1 MLYIIC
7 GLASAFVLAFVLA
20 QQMGHKPHTILRMAA
35 LGAREAITV
44 AVVLLFIGMVTGI
57 WRSSGTI
64 VEFVILGVSLIRPSL
79 FLIVAFLTACLLSYA
94 LGTSFGVAG
103 TVGVIF
109 MTLARSGGVDP
120 VITGGVLLSGVFFGD
135 RSSPAASTA
144 TMVSH
149 LTGTDLIGN
158 VKRMAVS
165 GILPFA
171 LCLAVYTVLSFKNPI
186 GTVDAGILNRFQ
198 SVFSISP
205 WTLAP
210 AVFLLILPLLRIPIL
225 WCMTAS
231 IFAGVLVTRFLQGMQ
246 WSDIIRTLLL
256 GYTCPEESLQ
266 AILDGGGMKSM
277 FGSCAI
283 ITLACGT
290 SGIFQQAGMLHHL
303 QSVIRN
309 TAEKVSTFP
318 LMILTSLCASAIFC
332 NQVIA
337 ILMCTTLFTD
347 VFQSMGRTKEAL
359 ALDIENI
366 CITVPA
372 FIPWSII
379 CAVPLELLGT
389 DYRSMLFAV
398 YLYAVPMINW
408 FYRAKKGYAAKV

>member
-1 MLYIIC
+1 
-7 GLASAFVLAFVLA
+7 
-20 QQMGHKPHTILRMAA
+20 MAA
-35 LGAREAITV
+35 HGAREAAAV

-57 WRSSGTI
+57 WRASGTI

-79 FLIVAFLTACLLSYA
+79 FLLIAFLTACLLSYA

-109 MTLARSGGVDP
+109 MALARSGGVDP
-120 VITGGVLLSGVFFGD
+120 VITGGVILSGVFFGD

-165 GILPFA
+165 GILPFVV
-171 LCLAVYTVLSFKNPI
+171 CLAVYAVLSVKNPI
-186 GTVDAGILNRFQ
+186 GTVDEHVLSSFR
-198 SVFSISP
+198 SIFAITP
-205 WTLAP
+205 WALIP
-210 AVFLLILPLLRIPIL
+210 AVFLLILPLMRIPIL

-231 IFAGVLVTRFLQGMQ
+231 IISGVLVARFCQGME
-246 WSDIIRTLLL
+246 WADIFRTLLL
-256 GYTCPEESLQ
+256 GYSCPEEALR

-277 FGSCAI
+277 WGSCAI

-290 SGIFQQAGMLHHL
+290 SGIFQQAGMLHRL
-303 QSVIRN
+303 QFLIRKS
-309 TAEKVSTFP
+309 TEKISTYF
-318 LMILTSLCASAIFC
+318 LMILTSLCASAVFC

-337 ILMCTTLFTD
+337 ILMCTALFSD
-347 VFQSMGRTKEAL
+347 VFRAMGRTKEDL

-372 FIPWSII
+372 FVPWSII
-379 CAVPLELLGT
+379 CAVPLSLLGT

-398 YLYAVPMINW
+398 YLYAVPIINW
-408 FYRAKKGYAAKV
+408 IVRAKNGYAAKE